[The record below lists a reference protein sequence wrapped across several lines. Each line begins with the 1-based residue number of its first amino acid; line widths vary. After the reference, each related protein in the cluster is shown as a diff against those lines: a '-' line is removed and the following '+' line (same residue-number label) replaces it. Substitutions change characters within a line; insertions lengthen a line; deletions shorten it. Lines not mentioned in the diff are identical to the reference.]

1 MKEALL
7 HTPEGVRD
15 IYGEECREKQAL
27 IENLTNACRLYGYD
41 SIQTPTM
48 EFFVLRER
56 INGTT
61 PFPVQK
67 STIFLSLN
75 LIFA

>member
-48 EFFVLRER
+48 EFFDVFSKER
-56 INGTT
+56 GSVPSNELFKLLTDMEI
-61 PFPVQK
+61 Q
-67 STIFLSLN
+67 LS
-75 LIFA
+75 

>member
-48 EFFVLRER
+48 EFLMYLAKRE
-56 INGTT
+56 
-61 PFPVQK
+61 VQCHL
-67 STIFLSLN
+67 TNSLN
-75 LIFA
+75 FLTDMEIQLS